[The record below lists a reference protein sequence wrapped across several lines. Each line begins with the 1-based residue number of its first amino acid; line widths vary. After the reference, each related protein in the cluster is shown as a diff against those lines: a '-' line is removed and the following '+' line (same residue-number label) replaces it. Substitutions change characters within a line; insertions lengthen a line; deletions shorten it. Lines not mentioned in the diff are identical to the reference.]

1 MSRSFVLLFFFVF
14 SCGSIFA
21 DVDPRQGSVKNP
33 SRRIFAPTGTMYLS
47 QDGWQRCPSQV
58 EGESNP
64 FEGAMSLTQSICAT
78 SIDTFISELT
88 AGTGGVQNTEGQKEQ
103 FCNRFVDELIR
114 PGDEN
119 SCPVFNPSDEDIE
132 EFKNACAS
140 NLHHIRAQHDRA
152 IGASIERARQSHYES
167 IIALTEEYR
176 ELSEKQNELIG
187 ELMSSQ
193 DGATAVAGLTCTPEN
208 RMDVLSCGGNATFNN
223 YIGSNGSG
231 CLLGNT
237 DACLF
242 FNPNDASFTA
252 SNAEANQRETM
263 TEMARLVV
271 PDFGEQELQNFIDEG
286 RTAGEVYTAF
296 QRHTIGK
303 FIQIQAGGDPEAS
316 PENYQANTTLLYNS
330 LGSRE
335 STDALHERLQ
345 NPESEERQQ
354 CTADPCDSVVEYLAN
369 RLVFEG
375 ELAVSERIEKTQ
387 IIMQMMTGLEENQD
401 QFQARYL
408 AVQLIDRVR
417 REASADV
424 TEDELRSS
432 GLLRH
437 GYLEG
442 MVNFKENDDISNV
455 SQAFKNAMQFIQSNN
470 RQARV
475 DGVVATAN
483 PDGSITRSAQVPT
496 QMSTFEIFKRF
507 IEMERG
513 VSENACT
520 TFKEKVE
527 NLCEQIANNAP
538 TLPPEET
545 DQCLDFAFNSEYRDN
560 LREQWRASNLTQ
572 DQMNGNYYSLVG
584 MACIV
589 AQESFTDNDS
599 TQIAN
604 FRERMRGN
612 DLDDVVGDDATQA
625 DNDVNL
631 ADKVRDTTYS
641 DRERN
646 AQGRGTGDDSLW
658 PDMDEDPFG
667 GATIRR
673 SLRGDLASGGTVGGK
688 LNSSD
693 RRNGVGAAFAGLA
706 KGNPDGVING
716 GVAGIN
722 GGVAGVNGGV
732 TTTETRRNIEDSIDP
747 SDPALAPYLQRIE
760 ELKASLAALESR
772 LPAGE
777 AGAQGEVAPSADM
790 LALQAEIERERA
802 ELARLRA
809 DLEGQLANRNNGGSA
824 DPQGVDVNVATS
836 FQGAGTTDPIAP
848 PVDEAVEEADVA
860 ESYSS
865 GITAPYGGGGGS
877 GRSPASGGYDSA
889 LFLTETSDL
898 LERYG
903 APIEVPYAEMQG
915 RIMQT
920 VNLDLLEEGE
930 PVFKD
935 LGNNQFLRYTLLEN
949 GEIEIKNVILPEG
962 ENPDLNDPVVVEE
975 EVDDNPKTRY
985 RTFKDL

>member
-1 MSRSFVLLFFFVF
+1 M
-14 SCGSIFA
+14 
-21 DVDPRQGSVKNP
+21 
-33 SRRIFAPTGTMYLS
+33 
-47 QDGWQRCPSQV
+47 
-58 EGESNP
+58 
-64 FEGAMSLTQSICAT
+64 
-78 SIDTFISELT
+78 
-88 AGTGGVQNTEGQKEQ
+88 
-103 FCNRFVDELIR
+103 
-114 PGDEN
+114 
-119 SCPVFNPSDEDIE
+119 
-132 EFKNACAS
+132 
-140 NLHHIRAQHDRA
+140 
-152 IGASIERARQSHYES
+152 
-167 IIALTEEYR
+167 
-176 ELSEKQNELIG
+176 
-187 ELMSSQ
+187 
-193 DGATAVAGLTCTPEN
+193 
-208 RMDVLSCGGNATFNN
+208 
-223 YIGSNGSG
+223 
-231 CLLGNT
+231 
-237 DACLF
+237 
-242 FNPNDASFTA
+242 
-252 SNAEANQRETM
+252 
-263 TEMARLVV
+263 
-271 PDFGEQELQNFIDEG
+271 
-286 RTAGEVYTAF
+286 
-296 QRHTIGK
+296 
-303 FIQIQAGGDPEAS
+303 
-316 PENYQANTTLLYNS
+316 
-330 LGSRE
+330 
-335 STDALHERLQ
+335 
-345 NPESEERQQ
+345 
-354 CTADPCDSVVEYLAN
+354 
-369 RLVFEG
+369 
-375 ELAVSERIEKTQ
+375 
-387 IIMQMMTGLEENQD
+387 
-401 QFQARYL
+401 
-408 AVQLIDRVR
+408 
-417 REASADV
+417 
-424 TEDELRSS
+424 
-432 GLLRH
+432 
-437 GYLEG
+437 
-442 MVNFKENDDISNV
+442 
-455 SQAFKNAMQFIQSNN
+455 
-470 RQARV
+470 
-475 DGVVATAN
+475 
-483 PDGSITRSAQVPT
+483 
-496 QMSTFEIFKRF
+496 
-507 IEMERG
+507 
-513 VSENACT
+513 
-520 TFKEKVE
+520 
-527 NLCEQIANNAP
+527 

-545 DQCLDFAFNSEYRDN
+545 DQCLDFTFDSTYKNHLERIWQANN
-560 LREQWRASNLTQ
+560 LSQ
-572 DQMNGNYYSLVG
+572 DQMNGSYYTLVG

-589 AQESFTDNDS
+589 AQESFSDND
-599 TQIAN
+599 TTAVAN
-604 FRERMRGN
+604 YRRRLQGVSPEEGLSEDAAEAAKENSLIESVRKN
-612 DLDDVVGDDATQA
+612 LLSDDE
-625 DNDVNL
+625 
-631 ADKVRDTTYS
+631 S
-641 DRERN
+641 N
-646 AQGRGTGDDSLW
+646 AQGFIDHSLL

-673 SLRGDLASGGTVGGK
+673 SLRGDLANGGTAGGK

-962 ENPDLNDPVVVEE
+962 ENPDLNDPVAVEE

-985 RTFKDL
+985 RRFKDL